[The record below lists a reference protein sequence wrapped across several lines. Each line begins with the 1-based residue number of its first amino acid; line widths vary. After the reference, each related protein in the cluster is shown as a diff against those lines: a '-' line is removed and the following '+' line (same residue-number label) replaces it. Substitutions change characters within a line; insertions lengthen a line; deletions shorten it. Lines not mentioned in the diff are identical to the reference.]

1 MGIAL
6 GVALVAFALA
16 HIALVVG
23 LARQRLWG
31 RAVLAFA
38 VPPLAPWWGW
48 SAGMRGPT
56 IAWGAAL
63 TLYAIGVAETP

>member
-6 GVALVAFALA
+6 AAALVAFAFA

-23 LARQRLWG
+23 LARRRLWW
-31 RAVLAFA
+31 RAVLALA

-48 SAGMRGPT
+48 NAGMRRRT
-56 IAWGAAL
+56 VAWVTSLA
-63 TLYAIGVAETP
+63 LYAIGIAAVP